1 MSNGNAFWHN
11 LKQLTIAI
19 DQLAHI
25 AIFMLCAPF
34 KRHYADETLSS
45 HCWRLDKDDVC
56 KWPRR
61 IIDLLLFFDK
71 DHCRESY
78 ESERLG
84 RQLPPELRK
93 AKQDL
98 PDELDS
104 DMFN

>member
-1 MSNGNAFWHN
+1 MERSAVSRLSALGHN
-11 LKQLTIAI
+11 LKQLLIAL

-25 AIFMLCAPF
+25 VIFMICAPF

-45 HCWRLDKDDVC
+45 HCWRLDKDGVC

-61 IIDLLLFFDK
+61 VVDRLLFFDP

-84 RQLPPELRK
+84 RQLPPELRR
-93 AKQDL
+93 
-98 PDELDS
+98 
-104 DMFN
+104 